1 MARARYHL
9 GNVLSYVGRLNEAVV
24 HHAECLAF
32 FRASNQRVW
41 EQRVCYRLAATFI
54 AAGRFAEAARHA
66 EQALTVSRE
75 ITHPYGEAQSLAAL
89 GKALAGL
96 GETGRGRQALVKALD
111 IFTRLGSPEA
121 DDIRTLLREQVET

>member
-1 MARARYHL
+1 
-9 GNVLSYVGRLNEAVV
+9 VLSHVGRLNEAVV

-54 AAGRFAEAARHA
+54 AAEQYGEAARHA

-89 GKALAGL
+89 GKALHRL
-96 GETGRGRQALVKALD
+96 GETGRGRQALAEAFD

-121 DDIRTLLREQVET
+121 DDIWALLRELDQVET